1 MNTPDKPDQRISR
14 PGVVKHSIFGVLAL
28 AVAALDFTIGTSR
41 TLIAGVG
48 LLALST
54 YSFLK
59 AAQLRRSPLEQAG
72 TQNMTDDEHD
82 AWQLHHHGADWD
94 EIGTEMGCSPT
105 TAQTLAAAYE
115 KRTDNAAAQTQNTL
129 F

>member
-1 MNTPDKPDQRISR
+1 M
-14 PGVVKHSIFGVLAL
+14 VKHSIFGVL

-59 AAQLRRSPLEQAG
+59 AAKLRRSPLEQTG
-72 TQNMTDDEHD
+72 TQTMTDDERD

-105 TAQTLAAAYE
+105 AAQTLAAAYE
-115 KRTDNAAAQTQNTL
+115 KRTDAAAHTAQNTL

>member
-1 MNTPDKPDQRISR
+1 M
-14 PGVVKHSIFGVLAL
+14 VKHSIFGVL

-59 AAQLRRSPLEQAG
+59 AAKLRRSPPRADR
-72 TQNMTDDEHD
+72 NPDHD
-82 AWQLHHHGADWD
+82 
-94 EIGTEMGCSPT
+94 
-105 TAQTLAAAYE
+105 
-115 KRTDNAAAQTQNTL
+115 R
-129 F
+129 

>member
-59 AAQLRRSPLEQAG
+59 AAKLRRSPSSRQE
-72 TQNMTDDEHD
+72 
-82 AWQLHHHGADWD
+82 
-94 EIGTEMGCSPT
+94 P
-105 TAQTLAAAYE
+105 
-115 KRTDNAAAQTQNTL
+115 RT
-129 F
+129 

>member
-59 AAQLRRSPLEQAG
+59 AAQLRRSPSSRQE
-72 TQNMTDDEHD
+72 
-82 AWQLHHHGADWD
+82 
-94 EIGTEMGCSPT
+94 P
-105 TAQTLAAAYE
+105 
-115 KRTDNAAAQTQNTL
+115 RT
-129 F
+129 

>member
-41 TLIAGVG
+41 TLIAGAG

-59 AAQLRRSPLEQAG
+59 ASKLRRSPSSRQE
-72 TQNMTDDEHD
+72 
-82 AWQLHHHGADWD
+82 
-94 EIGTEMGCSPT
+94 P
-105 TAQTLAAAYE
+105 
-115 KRTDNAAAQTQNTL
+115 RT
-129 F
+129 

>member
-28 AVAALDFTIGTSR
+28 SVAALDLRIGTSR

-48 LLALST
+48 LLALSI

-59 AAQLRRSPLEQAG
+59 AAKLRRSPSSRQE
-72 TQNMTDDEHD
+72 
-82 AWQLHHHGADWD
+82 
-94 EIGTEMGCSPT
+94 P
-105 TAQTLAAAYE
+105 
-115 KRTDNAAAQTQNTL
+115 RT
-129 F
+129 

>member
-1 MNTPDKPDQRISR
+1 MNTPDKPEQRISR

-28 AVAALDFTIGTSR
+28 AALDFTIGTSR

-59 AAQLRRSPLEQAG
+59 AAKLRRSPSSRQE
-72 TQNMTDDEHD
+72 
-82 AWQLHHHGADWD
+82 
-94 EIGTEMGCSPT
+94 P
-105 TAQTLAAAYE
+105 
-115 KRTDNAAAQTQNTL
+115 RP
-129 F
+129 